1 MARAAK
7 NQHKASLKDL
17 NKSKWEKLV
26 VTEISGSVYISIQYV

>member
-1 MARAAK
+1 
-7 NQHKASLKDL
+7 L